1 MIGHIIGIDSAGHT
15 VGPFHKELERKIK
28 DTNRILEQI
37 IEKMDKHTTLI
48 VFGDHGMTNN
58 GDHGGS
64 SELELRTIFFAY

>member
-15 VGPFHKELERKIK
+15 VGPFHNELERKIK

-48 VFGDHGMTNN
+48 VFGDHG
-58 GDHGGS
+58 GS